1 MNLSNTVFGKWA
13 RYWVVCLVSAA
24 STTAAAQTAGAP
36 QAAPP
41 TKGSDAAGASLGPQ
55 SPADDAAAKAAAEAA
70 AREQQARK
78 ALEEQQAR
86 EINQLRA
93 DLETL
98 RNQQVEDRQ
107 VRAESIDALN
117 AQLDAFKA
125 KAAQAP
131 PQVLTARLG
140 VSLTGYLQ
148 ADWVVHN
155 QSSQNQLNPSGVPL
169 NLDEFFIR
177 RARLRAAIERWWVAG
192 LVEFDGNTVNGA
204 QARIIGAEAS
214 LKFPPERGD
223 PLPLLMATIGL
234 FKVPFGFEVVQSDR
248 DRLFLERSTAEH
260 GLFPGEYDAGIRLQG
275 GWRFVRYVV
284 AVMDGEPIGEK
295 TFPLHDPNNAKD
307 VVGRVGI
314 DTPIAPGVWVAG
326 GFSGLSGTGFHA
338 GTPATKAT
346 VVWNDANG
354 NGTVQQGEITVVPGS
369 TAVGSQN
376 FSRFGYG
383 ADLRLGF
390 DIPSLGATV
399 LWSELYWA
407 KNLDRG
413 VLPAD
418 PVAFGRDYRELG
430 LYVALTQEVGQ
441 HAQVGFRYDFYN
453 PDADSV
459 NTVMGATKPTAFG
472 YQTLS
477 FVAALQA
484 PSGRLIAEYDV
495 NRNHNG
501 RDLEGNPTNLA
512 DDVFTIR
519 GEVKF

>member
-1 MNLSNTVFGKWA
+1 M
-13 RYWVVCLVSAA
+13 SAV
-24 STTAAAQTAGAP
+24 STTTAAQTAAAP
-36 QAAPP
+36 QAVPP
-41 TKGSDAAGASLGPQ
+41 DKGSDAAAPLGPQ
-55 SPADDAAAKAAAEAA
+55 SPADYAAATAATGEAA
-70 AREQQARK
+70 SEQQARN

-86 EINQLRA
+86 EINQLRS

-107 VRAESIDALN
+107 VRAEAVDALS

-125 KAAQAP
+125 RATQAP
-131 PQVLTARLG
+131 SEVLTARLG
-140 VSLTGYLQ
+140 ISLTGYLQ
-148 ADWVVHN
+148 ADWGANN
-155 QSSQNQLNPSGVPL
+155 QSSQDQLNPSGVPL
-169 NLDEFFIR
+169 NLNEVFIR
-177 RARLRAAIERWWVAG
+177 RARLRAAIDRWWVAG
-192 LVEFDGNTVNGA
+192 LVEFDGNTVNGP
-204 QARIIGAEAS
+204 QARVIGAEAS

-234 FKVPFGFEVVQSDR
+234 FKIPFGFEVGQSDR

-284 AVMDGEPIGEK
+284 AMMDGEPIGER
-295 TFPLHDPNNAKD
+295 TFPLHDPNSAKD
-307 VVGRVGI
+307 FVGRVGI
-314 DTPIAPGVWVAG
+314 DTPIASRVWVAG
-326 GFSGLSGTGFHA
+326 GFSGLGGTGFHA
-338 GTPATKAT
+338 GTAATKAT

-354 NGTVQQGEITVVPGS
+354 NGTVQSGEITVVPGS
-369 TAVGSQN
+369 AAVASQN

-383 ADLRLGF
+383 ADLRLGVNV
-390 DIPSLGATV
+390 PSLGATV
-399 LWSELYWA
+399 LWSEIYWA

-430 LYVALTQEVGQ
+430 LYVAATQELGQ
-441 HAQVGFRYDFYN
+441 HAQVGVRYDFYN
-453 PDADSV
+453 PDADSA
-459 NTVMGATKPTAFG
+459 NTVMGATTPTAFA

-484 PSGRLIAEYDV
+484 PSGRLIAEYDI

-512 DDVFTIR
+512 DNAFTIR